1 MKKNLVVILAREG
14 SKRII
19 NKNFQIIG
27 KKSLILRTIELAKK
41 FKNSDIIIPT
51 DSKKIAKIAEGIKL
65 TSPQTKNKH
74 INKGK

>member
-41 FKNSDIIIPT
+41 FKNSDIAIST
-51 DSKKIAKIAEGIKL
+51 DSKKSQK
-65 TSPQTKNKH
+65 
-74 INKGK
+74 